1 VIQLIF
7 FLLLGAGFLLAL
19 FLFWRRDHSSAEGG
33 AEALLEARSALNTL
47 QFNLLP
53 PELIERIFAREDLE
67 FVESSTPAH
76 IREYFLKER
85 KQIAL
90 IWINQVRSQIVSL
103 RRFYLGRS
111 RFYAHISVAT
121 EISMALNFITLLSEC
136 RMVQFLVY
144 LRGPLAAPRVI
155 SATIVKAGKVCEASA
170 QSLAFLNSINPDN
183 ITNDPTENE
192 AA

>member
-1 VIQLIF
+1 MIQLIF
-7 FLLLGAGFLLAL
+7 FLALGAGLLFAL
-19 FLFWRRDHSSAEGG
+19 FLFWRRDHASAEGG

-53 PELIERIFAREDLE
+53 PELIERIFAREDLR
-67 FVESSTPAH
+67 FVESSTPPH
-76 IREYFLKER
+76 IREYFLRER

-90 IWINQVRSQIVSL
+90 AWINQVRSQILSL

-111 RFYAHISVAT
+111 RFYAHIGVAT
-121 EISMALNFITLLSEC
+121 EISMALNFATLLSEC

-155 SATIVKAGKVCEASA
+155 GATIANAGKVCEVSA
-170 QSLAFLNSINPDN
+170 KSLAFLNSIKPDN
-183 ITNDPTENE
+183 GTNDPTENE